1 MFLNSFRKR
10 TLILILLL
18 VMQIGSVNNAKA
30 EGVAVD
36 RIIKD
41 PQLEQIIRDIIN
53 KPHGDLTPLDLM
65 QIKQLKGDHK
75 KIESLEG
82 LQFATQLTEIS
93 LPNNQITN
101 LIPIKNLINLQE
113 VYFASNRITDI
124 TPISELTNLLRVS
137 FTANREISDLTPIKN
152 LQHLEYADFSI
163 TNVLDLNALSNLPNL
178 KRLELMSNNFSDLS
192 PLANL
197 QSLERLGIGSNKSI
211 SDLSPLNGLIHLQE
225 LWITQDKLT
234 DISSLAG
241 LESLKELH
249 AYANN
254 IQDIS
259 ALQNLKNL
267 EIVNLSNNKIQDISP
282 LLKLKN
288 LKNADLYDNPVPDE
302 ALKELARHTSLNMM
316 NLNTNQPQLEKSN
329 SPQLSAKP
337 ILFRDVN
344 PSDWFY
350 EDIQWAAGKGMIAGY
365 DDGTFVPDAKITEA
379 EFLKMLIS
387 LYIGDLWKKNDLH
400 WYDGYYRFAEEH
412 KWDVSGLSYLKAKSV
427 DYTGPIPSEKPFI
440 RLEAAMLL
448 LNAVGKEADAPDEL
462 IWEMYNRKFSEGKT
476 DKSVYGFQI
485 NDLLTRAEAVSLL
498 RKFKEN
504 NLNNELLTVSQS
516 VEANRVL
523 SISRISSAIQQLAST
538 KGYQVKQPAA
548 LNRWVR
554 EEGNINQMIRVNSE
568 NNPKFLFSVMVYAE
582 QNQYSH
588 INMSISDDARS
599 FARELLD
606 SILDHQP
613 YKSSIITAFDLMPQ
627 ATSRSMDVDLPYNHS
642 VVYFDTNSFN
652 IRLYEYD
659 KKPFGYSERF

>member
-1 MFLNSFRKR
+1 
-10 TLILILLL
+10 
-18 VMQIGSVNNAKA
+18 MQIGSLNIAKA
-30 EGVAVD
+30 DGVAGD

-41 PQLEQIIRDIIN
+41 PQLEQIIRDTIN
-53 KPHGDLTPLDLM
+53 KPQGDLTPLDLK
-65 QIKQLKGDHK
+65 QIKQLKGDHQ

-82 LQFATQLTEIS
+82 LQFATQLTEIWLS
-93 LPNNQITN
+93 YNQITD
-101 LIPIKNLINLQE
+101 ISPIKNLINLQE
-113 VYFASNRITDI
+113 IYCESNGIADL
-124 TPISELTNLLRVS
+124 TPISELINLSRVS
-137 FTANREISDLTPIKN
+137 FTANRKISDLTPIKN

-163 TNVLDLNALSNLPNL
+163 TNVIDLSALSNLPNL
-178 KRLELMSNNFSDLS
+178 KTLELMSNKFSDLS

-197 QSLERLGIGSNKSI
+197 QSLERLAIGSNKNI
-211 SDLSPLNGLIHLQE
+211 SDLSPLNGLIHLKV
-225 LWITQDKLT
+225 LWITEDGLT

-249 AYANN
+249 AYKNN

-267 EIVNLSNNKIQDISP
+267 EFVTLSNNKIQDISP
-282 LLKLKN
+282 LLKLKS
-288 LKNADLYDNPVPDE
+288 LKNADLYGNFVPDE
-302 ALKELARHTSLNMM
+302 ALKELTKHTNPNPI
-316 NLNTNQPQLEKSN
+316 NLNTNQPKLDKPN
-329 SPQLSAKP
+329 PPQLSAKP
-337 ILFRDVN
+337 IRFRDVN

-387 LYIGDLWKKNDLH
+387 LYLGDLSKKNDLH
-400 WYDGYYRFAEEH
+400 WYDGYYRFAKEH
-412 KWDVSGLSYLKAKSV
+412 KWDVSGLPYLKANSV
-427 DYTGPIPSEKPFI
+427 DYTGPLPSEKPLI

-462 IWEMYNRKFSEGKT
+462 IWEMYNWHFSEGKT
-476 DKSVYGFQI
+476 DKSVYGYQI

-498 RKFKEN
+498 WKFKEN
-504 NLNNELLTVSQS
+504 NPNNELLPVTQT

-523 SISRISSAIQQLAST
+523 SISRISSAIQQLAYA

-554 EEGNINQMIRVNSE
+554 EEGNISQMIRVNSE
-568 NNPKFLFSVMVYAE
+568 NNPKFSFRITVNAE
-582 QNQYSH
+582 QNQFSH
-588 INMSISDDARS
+588 INMTISDDARS
-599 FARELLD
+599 FTRELLD
-606 SILDHQP
+606 TLLENQS
-613 YKSSIITAFDLMPQ
+613 YKSTIMNAFDLMPQ
-627 ATSRSMDVDLPYNHS
+627 ATLRSMDVDLPYNHS

-652 IRLYEYD
+652 IRLYEHD